1 MDNKHYQANAVDSAP
16 ELSTLSSEGYPTNG
30 SPSLG
35 IPATQPGAAWFHA
48 VASEIANAISK
59 GGLTPSNNSV
69 SQLAEAM
76 VAIVGKYG
84 CPAGTIIPFAG
95 TTTVPDNFLL
105 CNGALISRTTY
116 SDLFAAIG
124 TAYGAGDGSTTFK
137 LPDFRDRVLQG
148 ASASHAAGTYVEAG
162 LPNITGSRVM
172 QHDCLGIEWQGAL
185 ASTFIDT
192 SVKLFQIA
200 SASIVD
206 GKWIYSFDAS
216 RSNALY
222 SASSTVQPAAG
233 VVQYLIKY

>member
-95 TTTVPDNFLL
+95 TSTVPDNFLL
-105 CNGALISRTTY
+105 CNGAVVSRVTY
-116 SDLFAAIG
+116 SKLFAAIG
-124 TAYGAGDGSTTFK
+124 TAYGTGDGSTTFA
-137 LPDFRDRVLQG
+137 LPDYRDRVLQG
-148 ASASHAAGTYVEAG
+148 ASSSHAAGTYIAAG
-162 LPNITGSRVM
+162 LPNIIGSRIM
-172 QHDCLGIEWQGAL
+172 QHDCIGTSWSGAL
-185 ASTFIDT
+185 SARIEDASVD
-192 SVKLFQIA
+192 LFTLA
-200 SASIVD
+200 SLSSRK
-206 GKWIYSFDAS
+206 GKWFYNFDAS
-216 RSNALY
+216 KSNSLYGLATTVQSNAG
-222 SASSTVQPAAG
+222 S
-233 VVQYLIKY
+233 VQYLIKY